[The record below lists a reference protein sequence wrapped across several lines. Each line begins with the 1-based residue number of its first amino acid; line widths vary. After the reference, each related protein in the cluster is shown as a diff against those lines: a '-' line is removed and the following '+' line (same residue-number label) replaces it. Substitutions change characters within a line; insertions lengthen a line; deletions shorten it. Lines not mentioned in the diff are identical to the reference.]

1 MKTGY
6 KIELNIKQASTLTEL
21 LAQVKGAHDALKAL
35 VNAGAKLKDLK
46 IGDYGSNV
54 TAQISSDPVY
64 EPGDVKY
71 SYGKYSYKIDEYGNE
86 LSITPAEYVARR
98 LAKVVKAYS
107 EAGTI
112 LDGTYEILQKS
123 YTDLELPSEI
133 DAVVSTEQ
141 VAHED
146 AAFRVI
152 GSETIDT
159 WLVTGKGEVIK
170 ENPETM

>member
-6 KIELNIKQASTLTEL
+6 KIEINVKQASTLTEV

-54 TAQISSDPVY
+54 QAQIYSDPVY

-71 SYGKYSYKIDEYGNE
+71 YYGKSSYLIGEQGE
-86 LSITPAEYVARR
+86 EHPISPVEYVARR

-112 LDGTYEILQKS
+112 LDGTYEIIKKAYS
-123 YTDLELPSEI
+123 DLDIPSEI
-133 DAVVSTEQ
+133 DSVVSTEN
-141 VAHED
+141 VDHED
-146 AAFRVI
+146 AAVRII
-152 GSETIDT
+152 GSETTET
-159 WLVTGKGEVIK
+159 WLVTGKGEAIREVT
-170 ENPETM
+170 PGM